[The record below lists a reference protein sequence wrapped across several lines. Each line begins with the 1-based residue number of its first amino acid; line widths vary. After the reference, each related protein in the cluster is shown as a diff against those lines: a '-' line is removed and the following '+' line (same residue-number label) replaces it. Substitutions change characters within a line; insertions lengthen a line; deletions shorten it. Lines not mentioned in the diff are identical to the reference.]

1 MSKIYRN
8 FNQEEL
14 DNQYRAS
21 ATVPNIQLF
30 IDQYISLSSD
40 AQMNLDCILDL
51 KYGPGDEETL
61 DLFPVPKQK
70 SSPLFIFIHGGY
82 WRMLS
87 KNESSFMAPN
97 LVRKNVAVAA
107 INYTLAPYAKI
118 DQIVSECRR
127 SIKWLYD
134 NATNYGIDREQIY
147 VGGSSAGGHLT
158 GMMVSRN
165 WQNSY
170 GIPSDVIKGGLPIS
184 GLFDL
189 EPIAK
194 SFVNEWMGMSD
205 IDAKRNSPDQNITDQ
220 GCPLIVAVGENE
232 TSEFKRPSSE
242 FTKLWNNNGRIAN
255 FLECKN
261 NNHFDAP
268 LELCKA
274 DSIMTKSLI
283 SMIVK

>member
-232 TSEFKRPSSE
+232 TSEFKRQSSD

-274 DSIMTKSLI
+274 DSILTKSLI

>member
-87 KNESSFMAPN
+87 KNDSSFMAPN

-170 GIPSDVIKGGLPIS
+170 GVPSDVIKGGLPIS

-232 TSEFKRPSSE
+232 TSEFKRQSSD

>member
-97 LVRKNVAVAA
+97 LVRKKVAVAA

-170 GIPSDVIKGGLPIS
+170 GVPSDVIKGGLPIS

-232 TSEFKRPSSE
+232 TSEFKRQSSD

>member
-232 TSEFKRPSSE
+232 TSEFKRQSSD

>member
-97 LVRKNVAVAA
+97 LVRKKVAVAA

-232 TSEFKRPSSE
+232 TSEFKRQSSD

>member
-170 GIPSDVIKGGLPIS
+170 GVPSDVIKGGLPIS

-232 TSEFKRPSSE
+232 TSEFKRQSSD